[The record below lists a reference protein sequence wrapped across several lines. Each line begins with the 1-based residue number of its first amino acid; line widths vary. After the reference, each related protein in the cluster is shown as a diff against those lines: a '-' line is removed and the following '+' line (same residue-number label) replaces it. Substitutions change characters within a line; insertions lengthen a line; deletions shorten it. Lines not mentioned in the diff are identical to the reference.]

1 MYKILSI
8 IIFLSLSFTQSILL
22 NVYDA
27 KDLNQLKDANIIIV
41 DNKGNQIGGSTDIN
55 GKLLLDNIDIGKYSI
70 NITYIGYENY
80 NQHIIID
87 SKQKYELN
95 CPLLTESI
103 LISLSEGEKLHF
115 WIIYQTFSDEMFI
128 GNQSSCEY
136 LHQGKIKK
144 KIIAY
149 KSY

>member
-55 GKLLLDNIDIGKYSI
+55 GKLLLDN
-70 NITYIGYENY
+70 
-80 NQHIIID
+80 
-87 SKQKYELN
+87 
-95 CPLLTESI
+95 
-103 LISLSEGEKLHF
+103 
-115 WIIYQTFSDEMFI
+115 
-128 GNQSSCEY
+128 
-136 LHQGKIKK
+136 
-144 KIIAY
+144 
-149 KSY
+149 